1 MLRQQFSC
9 LTVNGIKGITMQAY
23 EIKQALEDLIVNS
36 NVDTDSELFKRAA
49 AALNELD
56 QFDLV
61 DKRTSMAVVWF
72 AEDVQSVREDLS
84 DEQAMAVLQT
94 MEQRH
99 DGNIGINWEYIEA
112 VADDL
117 YPEVQS

>member
-1 MLRQQFSC
+1 
-9 LTVNGIKGITMQAY
+9 MQAY

-36 NVDTDSELFKRAA
+36 NVDADSELFKRAA
-49 AALNELD
+49 LALNELD

-61 DKRTSMAVVWF
+61 DKRNSMAVVWS

-84 DEQAMAVLQT
+84 DEQAMKVLQA
-94 MEQRH
+94 MEMRH
-99 DGNIGINWEYIEA
+99 DANIGINWEYIEA

-117 YPEVQS
+117 ESRGQL